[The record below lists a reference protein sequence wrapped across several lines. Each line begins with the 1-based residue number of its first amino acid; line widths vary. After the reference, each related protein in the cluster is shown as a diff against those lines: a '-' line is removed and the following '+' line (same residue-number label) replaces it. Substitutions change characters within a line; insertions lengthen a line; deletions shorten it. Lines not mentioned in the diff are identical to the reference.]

1 MRSATC
7 SRSARAALFARG
19 SAPGAGQGRP
29 RAEASARSGGPGRQG
44 LDPCG
49 PSYRLEVNLPAIPR
63 QGVLQEGATG
73 LDRSLGHRS
82 PLPAVPPEMAVSR
95 SLSEWRDLD
104 LGIAP

>member
-19 SAPGAGQGRP
+19 SATGARQRRP
-29 RAEASARSGGPGRQG
+29 RAEASPRSGAPGRQG

-63 QGVLQEGATG
+63 RGVLQEELPASNRQ
-73 LDRSLGHRS
+73 LRDLA
-82 PLPAVPPEMAVSR
+82 PLLAVPPEMSVSR
-95 SLSEWRDLD
+95 SLAGVRDLN
-104 LGIAP
+104 LGI